1 MRLWGLL
8 CKPLC
13 EHVFSLWAC
22 IWVIWTWTL
31 NQTNNHI
38 LKVITF
44 LNFGPTLMGI
54 AFRHDWVPHLL
65 SKVIDAPLPRLASI
79 RIHGSEDWMWQ
90 LMHSR
95 QHNKLQKKSL
105 IIPNPEMQKICHSVF
120 KSRLMILLRILFACK
135 LELIISTKSKSP
147 NHFILRTFFP

>member
-1 MRLWGLL
+1 MGIEFRHDWVPHLLSKVIDAPLPRLW
-8 CKPLC
+8 
-13 EHVFSLWAC
+13 VITVQASLWAC
-22 IWVIWTWTL
+22 IQVLWAWTL
-31 NQTNNHI
+31 NQTNKH
-38 LKVITF
+38 KFTTF

-95 QHNKLQKKSL
+95 QHDKLQTNSL
-105 IIPNPEMQKICHSVF
+105 IIPKPKMQKKICRSAF
-120 KSRLMILLRILFACK
+120 KSRLTVCI
-135 LELIISTKSKSP
+135 
-147 NHFILRTFFP
+147 NVTFKNTLYL

>member
-1 MRLWGLL
+1 MFDNLL
-8 CKPLC
+8 RFMCYAQTC
-13 EHVFSLWAC
+13 TC
-22 IWVIWTWTL
+22 TDYRTL
-31 NQTNNHI
+31 NQTNKHFW
-38 LKVITF
+38 KVITF
-44 LNFGPTLMGI
+44 LNFWPTLMGI